1 MPRVLAADDEAVSRI
16 VLVRMLS
23 GLGFDVTEA
32 ADVPEAAEFLTAGD
46 FDLIVTDYQMPS
58 GTGLDLVEAARA
70 ANIPFIL
77 LTGIGG
83 EGNLDDDRADLI
95 DVHLTKPVSSSD
107 LADAVNRVLGTMTS
121 ESSADG

>member
-16 VLVRMLS
+16 VLARMLS

-32 ADVPEAAEFLTAGD
+32 ADVPEAAELLTAGD

-58 GTGLDLVEAARA
+58 GTGLDLVEAAKA
-70 ANIPFIL
+70 ADIPFIL